1 MVLERHPRATP
12 PRRRRRRIEEFR
24 MRIATIAL
32 ALLALGGTA
41 GAAPPK
47 DPSGTWLTADGRAR
61 VKVERCGSGAAV
73 CGTVVWL
80 KTPLNDRGQP
90 RTDVKNPDPAKR
102 ARPVIGM
109 PLMTELAPDA
119 DGRFKGE
126 IYNAEEGRNYDVTV
140 GLQAANELSV
150 EGCVLGVLCGSQV
163 WSRVTEAAAAPA
175 PKPAPTTT
183 GSITRKAKE

>member
-1 MVLERHPRATP
+1 
-12 PRRRRRRIEEFR
+12 
-24 MRIATIAL
+24 MRLAIPVL
-32 ALLALGGTA
+32 ALLALTGA
-41 GAAPPK
+41 VQAAPAKDPSGK
-47 DPSGTWLTADGRAR
+47 DPSGTWKTADGRAR
-61 VKVERCGSGAAV
+61 VKVDRCGKGAI

-80 KTPLNDRGQP
+80 KSPLNDQGQP
-90 RTDVKNPDPAKR
+90 RTDIKNPDRTKR

-109 PLMTELAPDA
+109 PLMTELAPDG

-163 WSRVTEAAAAPA
+163 WSRVADVAAVSA
-175 PKPAPTTT
+175 PKPSPTTT
-183 GSITRKAKE
+183 GSTSRAKVTDQAEAPGE

>member
-1 MVLERHPRATP
+1 
-12 PRRRRRRIEEFR
+12 
-24 MRIATIAL
+24 MRIATVAF
-32 ALLALGGTA
+32 ALLALAGTA
-41 GAAPPK
+41 GPASAK
-47 DPSGTWLTADGRAR
+47 DPSGTWLTSDGRAR
-61 VKVERCGSGAAV
+61 VKVERCGSAGAAL

-80 KTPLNDRGQP
+80 RTPLNDRGQP

-109 PLMTELAPDA
+109 PLMTELAPDGA
-119 DGRFKGE
+119 GRFKGE

-183 GSITRKAKE
+183 GSIAKKAKE